1 LNVAHCQDKKQSRA
15 LYVLQEEN
23 MNFQIK
29 LFTWP
34 NRGNHVII
42 IARGPIDIS
51 GFKQMFRKIE
61 EMTRALPDCKV
72 LIDLVDTSFEL
83 GPADADVFAS
93 LVTPESV
100 PPTVK
105 IAMVGTPEVEQ
116 YEKLWTLVDGLSNQG
131 LKVAAFYDSK
141 IAINWLADDT

>member
-1 LNVAHCQDKKQSRA
+1 LSRQKAVASLIA
-15 LYVLQEEN
+15 LQEEN
-23 MNFQIK
+23 MELQIK

-34 NRGNHVII
+34 NGGNHVII
-42 IARGPIDIS
+42 IARGPINIE
-51 GFKQMFRKIE
+51 GFKQLFGKIE
-61 EMTRALPDCKV
+61 EMTRAVPDCKV
-72 LIDLVDTSFEL
+72 LVDLVDTSFKL

-105 IAMVGTPEVEQ
+105 IAMVGTREVEHDQ
-116 YEKLWTLVDGLSNQG
+116 LWTLVAGLSKRG

-141 IAINWLADDT
+141 VAVNWLADDT